1 MAALRSDARRAFLG
15 NAGKIGFMIGGGVA
29 ISTGAFVG
37 RSAQANEMPRT
48 GRSGEEVSP
57 PENLMR
63 EHGVLA
69 SILLIYEAGLRKFD
83 AGEDFDP
90 SPIAN
95 AGRIVREY
103 IEDYH
108 ERIEEEVVFPRFKRA
123 GRLLAL
129 VDVLSDQHRAGR
141 RLTDIVLQTALTGRK
156 DTEDRRRLMYAMQ
169 SFIAMYRPHTARED
183 TVLLPML
190 KDLFTPGEYEDLAAK
205 LERSGRRYFVG
216 SRFDGVVQ
224 QVASFEIAMGV
235 NDLTQYT
242 RL

>member
-1 MAALRSDARRAFLG
+1 MAAPRSDARRAFLG
-15 NAGKIGFMIGGGVA
+15 NAGKIGLMVGGGMA
-29 ISTGAFVG
+29 ISTAAALVG
-37 RSAQANEMPRT
+37 SAQANEMPRT
-48 GRSGEEVSP
+48 GRSGEEVNP
-57 PENLMR
+57 PETLMR
-63 EHGVLA
+63 EHGVL
-69 SILLIYEAGLRKFD
+69 SRILLIYEAGLRKFD
-83 AGEDFDP
+83 AGEDFDS

-95 AGRIVREY
+95 AARIVREY

-108 ERIEEEVVFPRFKRA
+108 ERLEEEVVFPRFKRT

-129 VDVLSDQHRAGR
+129 INVLSDQHRAGR

-156 DTEDRRRLMYAMQ
+156 DADDRQRLVRAMQ
-169 SFIAMYRPHTARED
+169 SFIAMSRPHTARED

-205 LERSGRRYFVG
+205 LESSGRRYFVG

-242 RL
+242 RP

>member
-15 NAGKIGFMIGGGVA
+15 NAGKIGLMIGGGVA
-29 ISTGAFVG
+29 ISTVVSVG
-37 RSAQANEMPRT
+37 GSAQANEMPQT
-48 GRSGEEVSP
+48 GRPGEEFNP

-69 SILLIYEAGLRKFD
+69 RILLIYEAGLRKFD

-108 ERIEEEVVFPRFKRA
+108 ERLEEEVVFPRFKRA

-129 VDVLSDQHRAGR
+129 VNVLSDQHRAGR

-156 DTEDRRRLMYAMQ
+156 DAEDRRRLVHAMQ

-205 LERSGRRYFVG
+205 VEKSGRRYFVG

-224 QVASFEIAMGV
+224 QVASFEIAMGI

>member
-1 MAALRSDARRAFLG
+1 
-15 NAGKIGFMIGGGVA
+15 MIGGGVA
-29 ISTGAFVG
+29 FSTAATLGGSV
-37 RSAQANEMPRT
+37 QANEMPRT
-48 GRSGEEVSP
+48 GKPGEEVNP

-69 SILLIYEAGLRKFD
+69 RILLIYEAGLRKFD

-103 IEDYH
+103 TEDYH

-123 GRLLAL
+123 GRPLAL
-129 VDVLSDQHRAGR
+129 VDVLSDQHLAGR

-156 DTEDRRRLMYAMQ
+156 DADDRRRLVHAMQ

-183 TVLLPML
+183 TVLLPIL

-205 LERSGRRYFVG
+205 LERSGHRYFIG

>member
-1 MAALRSDARRAFLG
+1 MAALRSGARRVFLS
-15 NAGKIGFMIGGGVA
+15 NAGKIGLVVGGGMA
-29 ISTGAFVG
+29 MSTAAALVG
-37 RSAQANEMPRT
+37 QAQANEMPRAD
-48 GRSGEEVSP
+48 RFGEEVNP
-57 PENLMR
+57 AENLMR
-63 EHGVLA
+63 EHGVL
-69 SILLIYEAGLRKFD
+69 SRILLIYEAGLRKFD
-83 AGEDFDP
+83 ANEDFDP

-103 IEDYH
+103 SEDYH
-108 ERIEEEVVFPRFKRA
+108 ERLEEEIVFPRFKRM
-123 GRLLAL
+123 GKMLAL
-129 VDVLSDQHRAGR
+129 VNALSDQHRAGR
-141 RLTDIVLQTALTGRK
+141 GLTDIVLQTALTARK
-156 DTEDRRRLMYAMQ
+156 DADDRRRLVRAMQ

-205 LERSGRRYFVG
+205 LEKSGRRYFVG

-224 QVASFEIAMGV
+224 QVASFEIAMGI